1 MIKINEMNPGKETV
15 GFEAIIISVTVG
27 KTNGANKSSYLN
39 IVLQDATGTIDA
51 KLWSATDEQIRLFER
66 GQVVRGKGDIIN
78 YKGMR
83 QMKIVKLEPIEM
95 NDEQKALFL
104 PQPPIEKAVMQKEL
118 DMYMKKIH
126 NIRLYAIVHG
136 LIEKHYTA
144 FVNYPAA
151 TKNHHDFASG
161 LFYHTLCMLK
171 LADQLINVYSYLD
184 ADLLYAGVIL
194 HDIGKVKEF
203 TGPIVPAYSI
213 EGSLVGHISIGHA
226 MVKDMAEELHIE
238 GEEVFLLEH
247 MILSHHG
254 KQEYGSPVLPQIPE
268 AEALTLIDNVDARMN
283 MFEKALNDTEPGSY
297 SARIFG
303 LENRNVYKSH
313 H

>member
-66 GQVVRGKGDIIN
+66 GQVVRGK
-78 YKGMR
+78 
-83 QMKIVKLEPIEM
+83 
-95 NDEQKALFL
+95 
-104 PQPPIEKAVMQKEL
+104 

-126 NIRLYAIVHG
+126 NIRLYAITHG

-161 LFYHTLCMLK
+161 LLYHTLCMLK
-171 LADQLINVYSYLD
+171 LADQLINVYSFLD

-254 KQEYGSPVLPQIPE
+254 KQEYGSPVI
-268 AEALTLIDNVDARMN
+268 
-283 MFEKALNDTEPGSY
+283 LNQDHILHVSLG
-297 SARIFG
+297 
-303 LENRNVYKSH
+303 
-313 H
+313 

>member
-1 MIKINEMNPGKETV
+1 MQ
-15 GFEAIIISVTVG
+15 IS
-27 KTNGANKSSYLN
+27 L
-39 IVLQDATGTIDA
+39 L
-51 KLWSATDEQIRLFER
+51 
-66 GQVVRGKGDIIN
+66 
-78 YKGMR
+78 
-83 QMKIVKLEPIEM
+83 
-95 NDEQKALFL
+95 
-104 PQPPIEKAVMQKEL
+104 
-118 DMYMKKIH
+118 
-126 NIRLYAIVHG
+126 
-136 LIEKHYTA
+136 
-144 FVNYPAA
+144 
-151 TKNHHDFASG
+151 
-161 LFYHTLCMLK
+161 TL
-171 LADQLINVYSYLD
+171 YSYLD